1 MQRQR
6 RHLLLLLLSL
16 RQAEPNSI
24 NEWEAALSFLLKK
37 IVAVGLLVLGL
48 FSIAIGQALAYPGL
62 TTLGAVLLLLGIV
75 LLVLK
80 IIVRNKSA

>member
-1 MQRQR
+1 MQRRR
-6 RHLLLLLLSL
+6 RHLLLLLSL
-16 RQAEPNSI
+16 RQAEPGSI

-48 FSIAIGQALAYPGL
+48 FLFAIGQALAYPGL
-62 TTLGAVLLLLGIV
+62 TSLGAVLLLLGIA